1 MSVSTPL
8 KESSALLTS
17 DSAHKSNFGIGHWSR
32 IEHERFLEALRIYP
46 KGSWKTIAEYV
57 GTRTIRQTMTHAQK
71 LRQKTRRCLR
81 ALEVEK
87 HMTYQHPM
95 MYDPREYALR
105 EQLRLLSRNVTLK
118 SNSGMHSSH
127 SFLTT
132 NLHHSRPSFSNYQ
145 ASPQV
150 CLTPITMMEPITP
163 LEQAPLEDCSGKVGL
178 DTHPDFTGV
187 YHKFSSL
194 EPIMSVFDGLSGPSL
209 EECAS
214 ALLEIFSFKF

>member
-8 KESSALLTS
+8 KESSALLDS
-17 DSAHKSNFGIGHWSR
+17 DSAHKPNFGIGHWSR

-87 HMTYQHPM
+87 HMTYRHPM

-132 NLHHSRPSFSNYQ
+132 NLHHSRPSFSSYQ
-145 ASPQV
+145 DSPHA
-150 CLTPITMMEPITP
+150 CLTPMAMMEPITP
-163 LEQAPLEDCSGKVGL
+163 LEQANSIECPGKIGGETLQDVK
-178 DTHPDFTGV
+178 DV
-187 YHKFSSL
+187 YHKFNSL

-214 ALLEIFSFKF
+214 ALLEIFSFQL